1 MNETLLLKTQLSSK
15 DVMFV
20 KKGLVARIQRNKIY
34 NLLLQDKRI
43 DGRGPK
49 DLRPISI
56 QTNLLAKADASAL
69 VKMGSTKILTGIKVE
84 VGSPFSDRPDEGI
97 FTVNAEL
104 LPLAST
110 TFEPG
115 PPDER
120 GVELARVVDRSL
132 REGKAL
138 DLRKLCLVE
147 GEKVYVLFI
156 DIYVL
161 DYDGNYF
168 DPALISALAALATLK
183 IPKYE
188 VVDGKVEKTDEYFQ
202 LELTSL
208 PFSVMIGIIGEKFL
222 VDPQIEE
229 EKVLDVSLIIGTDE
243 KGNIVSIQKNSPGP
257 IPINLMDSIMET
269 AVEKTEEIR
278 RKFLQEVPVK
288 LASQEEEGR
297 T

>member
-1 MNETLLLKTQLSSK
+1 MFLTSK
-15 DVMFV
+15 KD
-20 KKGLVARIQRNKIY
+20 LTARIMRDKIY

-43 DGRGPK
+43 DGRHPK
-49 DLRPISI
+49 SLRSITI
-56 QTNLLAKADASAL
+56 QTDLIAKADGSAL
-69 VKMGSTKILTGIKVE
+69 VTMGGTKILTGIKVE

-110 TFEPG
+110 SFEPG

-138 DLRKLCLVE
+138 DLKKLCLVE

-188 VVDGKVEKTDEYFQ
+188 VVNGEVKKTGETFR

-208 PFSVMIGIIGEKFL
+208 PFTVMMGLLGEKFL

-243 KGNIVSIQKNSPGP
+243 KGNIVSIQKNTSGP
-257 IPINLMDSIMET
+257 IPVNLLDTILDT

-278 RKFLQEVPVK
+278 KKFLQEVPVK
-288 LASQEEEGR
+288 LAAEGEAAEK
-297 T
+297 